1 LCGGGAEPL
10 PLDQLKLMFD
20 ESDLLPISGL
30 QHLVFCERQWALIHL
45 ESAWAE
51 NRLTAEGDELHVKT
65 DSGLSGTV
73 GEMVVARSLDL
84 RCLRLGVSGRA
95 DVVEF
100 HGSDRVPFPVEYKH
114 GKSKRIDCDRVQL
127 CAQALCLEEMTGKAV
142 PEGALF
148 YATPRRREHV
158 EFTTELRATTE
169 AAVARMHELWR
180 EGRTPPPVKT
190 PGCKSCSLLD
200 LCQPD
205 ALECRN
211 SASRYV
217 RRLLAELDRET

>member
-1 LCGGGAEPL
+1 
-10 PLDQLKLMFD
+10 MFD

-30 QHLVFCERQWALIHL
+30 QHLLFCERQWGLIHL
-45 ESAWAE
+45 ESAWAA

-73 GEMVVARSLDL
+73 GEIVVARSLDL
-84 RCLRLGVSGRA
+84 RCLRLGLSGRA

-100 HGSDRVPFPVEYKH
+100 HGAERIPFPVEYKH
-114 GKSKRIDCDRVQL
+114 GKSKRADCDRVQL

-142 PEGALF
+142 PCGALF
-148 YATPRRREHV
+148 YATPRRRESV
-158 EFTTELRATTE
+158 EFTAELRVTTE
-169 AAVARMHELWR
+169 AAAARMHALWR
-180 EGRTPPPVKT
+180 EGLTPPPVKF

-205 ALECRN
+205 ALG
-211 SASRYV
+211 SKTAASSYV
-217 RRLLAELDRET
+217 RHLLADIDRET